1 MLLLLVG
8 CPKQQPPDD
17 VVSEPAPPSL
27 RISSLQPSSTT
38 EGEPVTVT
46 LRGIG
51 FSEGSKVYLGTIEA
65 RGIDVYSEGELTFRA
80 SESLETGDYDVRL
93 VTPAGDQAVAPSPF
107 SVRPRPEATS
117 DCQLVTV
124 LFQFNESQ
132 LSAGVRNDLS
142 SNAECIE
149 SQRYSSLR
157 LEGHADERGSTLFNL
172 SLGEERAEAVR
183 DYLIDLG
190 VDRGVLSIVT
200 YGEERPVDRGFGESA
215 WSQNRRVEFAVQ

>member
-65 RGIDVYSEGELTFRA
+65 RGDRK
-80 SESLETGDYDVRL
+80 
-93 VTPAGDQAVAPSPF
+93 
-107 SVRPRPEATS
+107 SV
-117 DCQLVTV
+117 V
-124 LFQFNESQ
+124 
-132 LSAGVRNDLS
+132 
-142 SNAECIE
+142 
-149 SQRYSSLR
+149 
-157 LEGHADERGSTLFNL
+157 
-172 SLGEERAEAVR
+172 
-183 DYLIDLG
+183 
-190 VDRGVLSIVT
+190 
-200 YGEERPVDRGFGESA
+200 
-215 WSQNRRVEFAVQ
+215 